1 MKKYEIIT
9 MRTISAMMNCQPHE
23 IPIEVK
29 DKIDK
34 INELIQKVKPQGFLN
49 STLVLASIIIDYY
62 DNSTSNYLKRS

>member
-34 INELIQKVKPQGFLN
+34 INELIQKVKPRK
-49 STLVLASIIIDYY
+49 Y
-62 DNSTSNYLKRS
+62 